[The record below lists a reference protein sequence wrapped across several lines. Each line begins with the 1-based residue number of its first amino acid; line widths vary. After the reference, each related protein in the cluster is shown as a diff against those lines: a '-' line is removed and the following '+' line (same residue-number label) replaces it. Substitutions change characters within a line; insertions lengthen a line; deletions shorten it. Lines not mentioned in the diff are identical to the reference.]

1 MSIIYDSVINLIDY
15 LIIFKY
21 FNCFSKKRN
30 LEKKYYVSLFC
41 SCIILMSVVNQFQN
55 QSANLILCILMIYL
69 YSLSFSYSISYHII
83 LPVLYIGFGI
93 VAELIGFLILNV
105 SGEMI
110 PYSVRYYGSSF
121 ICEFIRFLIVYALCG
136 IKKIHFPKLSFNI
149 GKLLVIIPL
158 SSIVICC
165 IAINIIQNSRNNLV
179 NIMCLVIIIMTIT
192 SNILMFKMF
201 FKVIDTLSDNYEKE
215 MLLQEAE
222 AKEQYYQEIEQ
233 SNREVRKIKHD
244 LKNMLLAI
252 CGKSKNKNEI
262 SEEIYKIMKELDES
276 DKKIYTSNVVIN
288 TIINHKISQAENLNI
303 KTDVNIKVS
312 RTVSFDY
319 KDAGILLGNILDN
332 AIEACEGVN
341 KEERWIKISMFHQ
354 KNTLFIKV
362 CNSKTK
368 EPVNIN
374 KSSKQRDLYNH
385 GIGVSSIESITKKY
399 DGYVEFADKG
409 EKFEV
414 DVSLYGVQYC
424 R

>member
-1 MSIIYDSVINLIDY
+1 MSIINDIVINLIDY

-21 FNCFSKKRN
+21 FNCFSEKRN
-30 LEKKYYVSLFC
+30 IEKKYCISLFGG
-41 SCIILMSVVNQFQN
+41 CIMLISVVNQFHN
-55 QSANLILCILMIYL
+55 QYVNLILCMLVIYL
-69 YSLSFSYSISYHII
+69 YSFSFSYNISYHII

-121 ICEFIRFLIVYALCG
+121 ICEFIRFLIVYVICG
-136 IKKIHFPKLSFNI
+136 IKKIKLPKLSFDT
-149 GKLLVIIPL
+149 GKFLVIIPI

-222 AKEQYYQEIEQ
+222 AKEQYYQEVEQ

-244 LKNMLLAI
+244 FKNMLLAI

-332 AIEACEGVN
+332 AIEACERIDQN
-341 KEERWIKISMFHQ
+341 RRWIKIDMFHQ

-362 CNSKTK
+362 CNRKTK
-368 EPVNIN
+368 ELVNIS
-374 KSSKQRDLYNH
+374 KSSKRDIHNH
-385 GIGVSSIESITKKY
+385 GIGVSSIEAIAKKY
-399 DGYVEFADKG
+399 DGYVEFRDKG
-409 EKFEV
+409 EEFEV
-414 DVSLYGVQYC
+414 DVSLYGIIS
-424 R
+424 

>member
-1 MSIIYDSVINLIDY
+1 MSIIYDLIINIIDY
-15 LIIFKY
+15 LIMFKY
-21 FNCFSKKRN
+21 FNCFSGKRSM
-30 LEKKYYVSLFC
+30 EKKYCTSLFC
-41 SCIILMSVVNQFQN
+41 GCIILISVVNQFHN
-55 QSANLILCILMIYL
+55 QSANLILCVLMIYL
-69 YSLSFSYSISYHII
+69 YSFSFSYSISYHIA

-110 PYSVRYYGSSF
+110 PYFISYYGSSF
-121 ICEFIRFLIVYALCG
+121 ACEFIRFLIVYAVCG
-136 IKKIHFPKLSFNI
+136 IKKIKLPKLSFST
-149 GKLLVIIPL
+149 GKFLVIIPL
-158 SSIVICC
+158 SSFVICC
-165 IAINIIQNSRNNLV
+165 MAINIIQNCKNNLA
-179 NIMCLVIIIMTIT
+179 NIMCLVIIVMTIT
-192 SNILMFKMF
+192 SNVLMFKMF

-252 CGKSKNKNEI
+252 CGKSKKQNEI

-288 TIINHKISQAENLNI
+288 TIINHKISQAKNLEI
-303 KTDVNIKVS
+303 KIDVNIKVS
-312 RTVSFDY
+312 KAIHLDY

-332 AIEACEGVN
+332 AIEACEKIN
-341 KEERWIKISMFHQ
+341 KEERWIKIDMFHN
-354 KNTLFIKV
+354 KNTLFIEV
-362 CNSKTK
+362 CNSKRK
-368 EPVNIN
+368 ELTNIS
-374 KSSKQRDLYNH
+374 KSSKRDVRNH
-385 GIGVSSIESITKKY
+385 GIGVSSIESIAKKY

-414 DVSLYGVQYC
+414 DVSLYGMIS
-424 R
+424 

>member
-1 MSIIYDSVINLIDY
+1 MSIIYDIVINLIDY

-30 LEKKYYVSLFC
+30 LEKKYCVSLFC
-41 SCIILMSVVNQFQN
+41 NCIILMSVVNQFQN
-55 QSANLILCILMIYL
+55 QSANLILCISMIYL

-121 ICEFIRFLIVYALCG
+121 ICELIRFLIVYALCG
-136 IKKIHFPKLSFNI
+136 IKKIHLPKLSFNI
-149 GKLLVIIPL
+149 GKFLVIIPL

-165 IAINIIQNSRNNLV
+165 IAINIIQNSKNDLV

-192 SNILMFKMF
+192 SNVLMFKMF

-222 AKEQYYQEIEQ
+222 AKEQYYQEVEK
-233 SNREVRKIKHD
+233 SSREVQKIKHD

-252 CGKSKNKNEI
+252 CGSYKEKNKI
-262 SEEIYKIMKELDES
+262 SEEIRKIVQELDES

-288 TIINHKISQAENLNI
+288 TIINNKISRAENLEI
-303 KTDVNIKVS
+303 KTDVNIEVS
-312 RTVSFDY
+312 KSVSLDY

-332 AIEACEGVN
+332 AIEACER
-341 KEERWIKISMFHQ
+341 KKTEDRWIKIDMFYQ
-354 KNTLFIKV
+354 KHSLFIKV
-362 CNSKTK
+362 CNSKVK
-368 EPVNIN
+368 ERVDVD
-374 KSSKQRDLYNH
+374 KSSKRDVHNH
-385 GIGVSSIESITKKY
+385 GIGISSIKAIVKKY
-399 DGYVEFADKG
+399 DGYVEFIDKG
-409 EKFEV
+409 EEFEV
-414 DVSLYGVQYC
+414 SISLYEMEN
-424 R
+424 

>member
-1 MSIIYDSVINLIDY
+1 MSIIYDLIINVIDY

-21 FNCFSKKRN
+21 FNGFSGKRSM
-30 LEKKYYVSLFC
+30 EKKYCVSLFC
-41 SCIILMSVVNQFQN
+41 FCIILISVVNQFHNQN
-55 QSANLILCILMIYL
+55 ANLILCILMIYL

-105 SGEMI
+105 SGEVI
-110 PYSVRYYGSSF
+110 PYFISYYGSSF
-121 ICEFIRFLIVYALCG
+121 ICEFIRFLIVYDICG
-136 IKKIHFPKLSFNI
+136 IKKIKLPKLSFST
-149 GKLLVIIPL
+149 GKFLVIIPL
-158 SSIVICC
+158 SSLVICC
-165 IAINIIQNSRNNLV
+165 MAINIIQNSKNDLV

-192 SNILMFKMF
+192 SNVLMFRMF

-252 CGKSKNKNEI
+252 CGKSKKKNEI

-288 TIINHKISQAENLNI
+288 TIINHKISQAENLEI
-303 KTDVNIKVS
+303 KTDVNIKVAKA
-312 RTVSFDY
+312 VHLDY

-332 AIEACEGVN
+332 AIEACEKIE
-341 KEERWIKISMFHQ
+341 KEDRWIKIDMFHK

-362 CNSKTK
+362 CNSKIK
-368 EPVNIN
+368 ELVNIN
-374 KSSKQRDLYNH
+374 KSSKRDVYNH
-385 GIGVSSIESITKKY
+385 GIGVSSIKAIVKQY
-399 DGYVEFADKG
+399 DGYVEFIDKG
-409 EKFEV
+409 EEFEA
-414 DVSLYGVQYC
+414 DVSLYGV
-424 R
+424 

>member
-1 MSIIYDSVINLIDY
+1 MSIIYDIVINLIDY

-30 LEKKYYVSLFC
+30 LEKKYCVSLFC
-41 SCIILMSVVNQFQN
+41 SCIILMSVVNQLQN
-55 QSANLILCILMIYL
+55 QGANLILCIFMIYL
-69 YSLSFSYSISYHII
+69 YSFSFSYSISYHII

-121 ICEFIRFLIVYALCG
+121 ICEFIRFLIVYALCD
-136 IKKIHFPKLSFNI
+136 IKKIHLPKLYFNI
-149 GKLLVIIPL
+149 GKFLAIIPL

-165 IAINIIQNSRNNLV
+165 IAINIIQNSKNDLV

-201 FKVIDTLSDNYEKE
+201 FKVIDTLADNYEKE

-222 AKEQYYQEIEQ
+222 AKEQYYREVEQ

-252 CGKSKNKNEI
+252 CGKSKDQNEI
-262 SEEIYKIMKELDES
+262 LEEIYKIMKELDES
-276 DKKIYTSNVVIN
+276 DKKIYTSNAVIN

-312 RTVSFDY
+312 RSVSLDY

-332 AIEACEGVN
+332 AIEACERVN

-354 KNTLFIKV
+354 KNTLFVKV
-362 CNSKTK
+362 SNSKTK

-374 KSSKQRDLYNH
+374 KSSKRDAHNH
-385 GIGVSSIESITKKY
+385 GIGISSIKSIIKKY
-399 DGYVEFADKG
+399 NGYEEFKDKG

-414 DVSLYGVQYC
+414 SVSLYEITY
-424 R
+424 

>member
-1 MSIIYDSVINLIDY
+1 MSIIYDIVINLIDY

-21 FNCFSKKRN
+21 FNCFSEKRN
-30 LEKKYYVSLFC
+30 MEKKYCISLFC
-41 SCIILMSVVNQFQN
+41 GCIILISVVNQFHN
-55 QSANLILCILMIYL
+55 QSMNLILCILIMYL
-69 YSLSFSYSISYHII
+69 YNLSFSYSISYHII

-93 VAELIGFLILNV
+93 VAELIGFFILNI

-110 PYSVRYYGSSF
+110 PYFIRYYGSSF
-121 ICEFIRFLIVYALCG
+121 ICEFIRFLIVYVICG
-136 IKKIHFPKLSFNI
+136 IKEMKLPKLSFDT
-149 GKLLVIIPL
+149 GKFLVIIPL

-165 IAINIIQNSRNNLV
+165 IAINIVQNSKNGLV

-192 SNILMFKMF
+192 SNVLMFKMF
-201 FKVIDTLSDNYEKE
+201 LKVIDTLSDNYEKE

-222 AKEQYYQEIEQ
+222 AKEQYYQEVEQ

-252 CGKSKNKNEI
+252 CGKAKEQNEV
-262 SEEIYKIMKELDES
+262 SEEIYKIMKELDQS
-276 DKKIYTSNVVIN
+276 DKKIFTSNVVIN
-288 TIINHKISQAENLNI
+288 TIMNHKISQAKQLEI

-312 RTVSFDY
+312 KAVSLNY

-332 AIEACEGVN
+332 AMEACEKIR
-341 KEERWIKISMFHQ
+341 KEKRWIKIDMFHQ

-374 KSSKQRDLYNH
+374 KSSKRDVHNH
-385 GIGVSSIESITKKY
+385 GIGVSSIKSIVNKY
-399 DGYVEFADKG
+399 DGYIEFADKG

-414 DVSLYGVQYC
+414 DVSLYGMIS
-424 R
+424 